1 MGQATGD
8 DGHVPRLVVLPLRQ
22 TAGMPDPVRD
32 STSRVRWLGRLGV
45 LLVAA
50 GIGVGAYV
58 AWQVWGTNVVAQ
70 RTHRALVED
79 VERAWARAG
88 AAPGRAVAT
97 DEGDVSAIVRIPR
110 FGDDYA
116 VPLLEGTGDDV
127 LAAGFG
133 RFTSGAEPGAR
144 GNLAVAAHRVTHGE
158 PLRRMPEL
166 EPGDEVVVETEQWT
180 YTYVLDTGGDDLTV
194 PFTAGWV
201 LDDLPENPDG
211 GVQADAAAGRRLL
224 TLTTCSE
231 LFHTEDRL
239 VAFGHLASKEPTGR

>member
-1 MGQATGD
+1 MADPT
-8 DGHVPRLVVLPLRQ
+8 PERS
-22 TAGMPDPVRD
+22 AGA
-32 STSRVRWLGRLGV
+32 RWLGRVGV
-45 LLVAA
+45 LLVVA
-50 GIGVGAYV
+50 GLGVGGYV

-79 VERAWARAG
+79 VERAWAREGAG
-88 AAPGRAVAT
+88 TGEGTVAT

-127 LAAGFG
+127 LAAGIG
-133 RFTSGAEPGAR
+133 RFTSGAEPGGR
-144 GNLAVAAHRVTHGE
+144 GNLALAAHRVTHGQ

-166 EPGDEVVVETEQWT
+166 EAGDEVVVETERWT
-180 YTYVLDTGGDDLTV
+180 YTYVLDTGGADLTV

-201 LDDLPENPDG
+201 LDDVPENPDG
-211 GVQADAAAGRRLL
+211 GVQPDRSDSRRLL

-231 LFHTEDRL
+231 LFHTDDRL
-239 VAFGHLASKEPTGR
+239 VAFGHLSTKEPTGR